1 MLLMVTR
8 RVGIVVIDDVASP
21 AVMNGVVVVELGPA

>member
-1 MLLMVTR
+1 MLLVVTWH
-8 RVGIVVIDDVASP
+8 VGIVVVDDMASP